1 MELVLFDDALKHL
14 LRINRLIEMP
24 RGSALL
30 VGVGGSGKQSL
41 TRLTAYIC
49 RAVLFQ
55 ITLTKS
61 YNMAALNEDL
71 KFLYRTSGQQRKQT
85 AFLFTESEIKDEVF
99 LELINSI
106 LMTGEVRCDPEK
118 HNEGTRH
125 AVM

>member
-1 MELVLFDDALKHL
+1 MLTRGAWLVVQYNEEFPAKKMELVLFDDALKHL

-55 ITLTKS
+55 VRRWTRVEGRERCLQ
-61 YNMAALNEDL
+61 
-71 KFLYRTSGQQRKQT
+71 RTSCPSLPTDR
-85 AFLFTESEIKDEVF
+85 
-99 LELINSI
+99 I
-106 LMTGEVRCDPEK
+106 L
-118 HNEGTRH
+118 
-125 AVM
+125 ALL